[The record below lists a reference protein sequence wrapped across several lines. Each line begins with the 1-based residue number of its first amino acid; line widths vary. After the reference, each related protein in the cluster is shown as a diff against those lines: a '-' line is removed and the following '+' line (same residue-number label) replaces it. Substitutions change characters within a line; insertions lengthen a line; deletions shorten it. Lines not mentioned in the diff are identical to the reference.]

1 MAVGFA
7 SRTWCAADLLRAG
20 NFVKNLILIP
30 DATKE
35 PVLVKRAEF
44 EKNFE
49 PRLQRLGRL
58 VKDLAG
64 SAYPLLFIETAR
76 IRQGLGELVVKEE
89 AMRWI
94 LRMAKDSEAPVR
106 NRLLEYVAE
115 ALSDLER
122 MAESLL
128 YAECT

>member
-1 MAVGFA
+1 M
-7 SRTWCAADLLRAG
+7 
-20 NFVKNLILIP
+20 KNLMAISG
-30 DATKE
+30 
-35 PVLVKRAEF
+35 AEKKLLF
-44 EKNFE
+44 VEQPELERDFE

-64 SAYPLLFIETAR
+64 SAYPLLVIETAR

-94 LRMAKDSEAPVR
+94 LRMAKDSEVPVR
-106 NRLLEYVAE
+106 RKLLAHVADV
-115 ALSDLER
+115 LSELEKA
-122 MAESLL
+122 AESLL

>member
-1 MAVGFA
+1 MK
-7 SRTWCAADLLRAG
+7 DLIVLPGLEKRLLVAE
-20 NFVKNLILIP
+20 
-30 DATKE
+30 E
-35 PVLVKRAEF
+35 PELVE
-44 EKNFE
+44 EIFE

-64 SAYPLLFIETAR
+64 SAYPLLVIETAR

-94 LRMAKDSEAPVR
+94 LRMAKDCEGPVR
-106 NRLLEYVAE
+106 RKLLAHAAD

-122 MAESLL
+122 IAESLL

>member
-1 MAVGFA
+1 VNNQTLMP
-7 SRTWCAADLLRAG
+7 RPEKKLLLLEQPE
-20 NFVKNLILIP
+20 F
-30 DATKE
+30 KE
-35 PVLVKRAEF
+35 DF
-44 EKNFE
+44 EL
-49 PRLQRLGRL
+49 RLKRLGRL

-64 SAYPLLFIETAR
+64 SAYPLLVIETAR

-94 LRMAKDSEAPVR
+94 LRIAKESEGPVR
-106 NRLLEYVAE
+106 RKLLMYVAD

-122 MAESLL
+122 TAESLL

>member
-1 MAVGFA
+1 M
-7 SRTWCAADLLRAG
+7 
-20 NFVKNLILIP
+20 KNLIVIP
-30 DATKE
+30 GPEEKLL
-35 PVLVKRAEF
+35 LVEQPEC
-44 EKNFE
+44 EKDFE

-64 SAYPLLFIETAR
+64 SAYPLLVTETAR
-76 IRQGLGELVVKEE
+76 IRQGLGELVVQEE

-94 LRMAKDSEAPVR
+94 LCLAKDCEGPVQ
-106 NRLLEYVAE
+106 NKLLAHVAD

-122 MAESLL
+122 IAESLL